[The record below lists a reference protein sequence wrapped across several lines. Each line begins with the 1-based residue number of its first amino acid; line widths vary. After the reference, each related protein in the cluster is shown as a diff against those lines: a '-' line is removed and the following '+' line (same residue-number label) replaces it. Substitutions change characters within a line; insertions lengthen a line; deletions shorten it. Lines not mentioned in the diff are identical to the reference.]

1 MSSNI
6 IYVKSFNKSLD
17 ISDFFKELN
26 KCQNITQDFLCTRL
40 DEISIRDILRDYI
53 SKNGISSLFHFSI
66 TCDAVLHAGIHVD
79 EIEEV
84 MLGFIRKLKGTKNL
98 LIIDP
103 AREDARAAHR
113 SMIGQSMRPSAD
125 GYSALGVQATRAQ
138 YRHDAARVCDM
149 D

>member
-84 MLGFIRKLKGTKNL
+84 MLGFIRKLKG
-98 LIIDP
+98 
-103 AREDARAAHR
+103 
-113 SMIGQSMRPSAD
+113 
-125 GYSALGVQATRAQ
+125 
-138 YRHDAARVCDM
+138 VCLSHM
-149 D
+149 LHTFFSS